1 MGRGDDERPWRER
14 GDAKAGSKHGAAD
27 PMRSPGVH
35 SVSRRPGGTWE
46 SMTDPAALKRISRKT
61 MAGTLIGFITGS
73 TFGLG
78 ALRAG
83 VGRWGGGGW
92 RGPMMLQEG
101 QQVRDLIGGRERDG
115 EQRLEGPHL
124 CMCGARMYVAC
135 LSPSQSR
142 L

>member
-14 GDAKAGSKHGAAD
+14 GDAKARSKHGAAD
-27 PMRSPGVH
+27 PVPSPGVH

-46 SMTDPAALKRISRKT
+46 TMTDPAALKRISRKT

-83 VGRWGGGGW
+83 GGRLWVGGEGGRWCCK
-92 RGPMMLQEG
+92 RGSRY
-101 QQVRDLIGGRERDG
+101 RDLIGRRDG
-115 EQRLEGPHL
+115 GRDGDNS
-124 CMCGARMYVAC
+124 G
-135 LSPSQSR
+135 
-142 L
+142 